1 MTYGLIDRKS
11 HKFYTHMRT
20 VFQAIENVQ
29 KQYNWL
35 ITDWECYP
43 KNKEIE
49 QLFEQEYCWLSG
61 EELTDIVVKEDFQW
75 IWGCLC
81 GFQKN
86 ISLEEVLMHSLPLSE
101 NYNGYYQNPVSL
113 QHPLSSVEI
122 VPCDSSWILIIS
134 KDKSIIDSYMKKYP
148 MSEVLSAFNQ
158 R

>member
-1 MTYGLIDRKS
+1 MAYGLIDRKS

-35 ITDWECYP
+35 ITDCECYP

-49 QLFEQEYCWLSG
+49 QLLEQEYCWLSG
-61 EELTDIVVKEDFQW
+61 EELTDIVLKEDCQW

-81 GFQKN
+81 GFQKDLP
-86 ISLEEVLMHSLPLSE
+86 LEEVFMHPLPSS
-101 NYNGYYQNPVSL
+101 NDYNGYYQNPVSL

-134 KDKSIIDSYMKKYP
+134 KDQSIIDSYTKKYP
-148 MSEVLSAFNQ
+148 KSEVLSEFNQ

>member
-11 HKFYTHMRT
+11 HKFYTYMRT

-43 KNKEIE
+43 KNKEIK
-49 QLFEQEYCWLSG
+49 QFLDQEYCWLSG
-61 EELTDIVVKEDFQW
+61 EELTDIVMKEDFQW

-86 ISLEEVLMHSLPLSE
+86 ISLEEVLMYSLPSSE
-101 NYNGYYQNPVSL
+101 NYNGYYTMLAKQL
-113 QHPLSSVEI
+113 YHA
-122 VPCDSSWILIIS
+122 
-134 KDKSIIDSYMKKYP
+134 
-148 MSEVLSAFNQ
+148 AFAVYHIA
-158 R
+158 